1 MIPENMNYQGA
12 FDDLFEQYSK
22 SVRLDKVKT
31 TNMGSL
37 YEITYTIRMKS
48 DADEKAFIDEIR
60 CRNGNLNIVICRDE
74 TADEML

>member
-1 MIPENMNYQGA
+1 
-12 FDDLFEQYSK
+12 
-22 SVRLDKVKT
+22 
-31 TNMGSL
+31 MGSL
-37 YEITYTIRMKS
+37 YELTYTIRMKS